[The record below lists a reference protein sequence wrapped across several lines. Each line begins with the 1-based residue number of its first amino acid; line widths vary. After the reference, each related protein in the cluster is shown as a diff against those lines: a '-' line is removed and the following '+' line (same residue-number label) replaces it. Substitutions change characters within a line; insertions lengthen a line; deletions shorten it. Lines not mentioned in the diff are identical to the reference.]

1 MSRQNDSW
9 LQRAWYSN
17 SAWFVLLLPP
27 SAVFAAVTAMRR
39 MLYRR
44 GWLKSFSVPVPVVVV
59 GNIAVGGTGK
69 TPVTIWL
76 AQQLRECGFNPGVV
90 SRGYGGVAGDT
101 PVQVNSNSDPDI
113 VGDEPI
119 LIATRSRC
127 PVVVH
132 PDRIAAARDLVA
144 MGVDVIIADDGL
156 QHYRMQR
163 QYEIAVVDGA
173 RAFGNGFLLP
183 AGPLREST
191 RRLASVDRVLVQYA
205 SRDDES
211 MTPVAGLPM
220 HASGFH
226 LVARELQR
234 IDGTET
240 CTIDD
245 MRGRPLHAVAAIGNP
260 ERFFRMLERHG
271 LDIERHAYPDHAVL
285 SARDI
290 AYDDDYPVIM
300 TEKDAVKCR
309 AFATGRHWYVP
320 VDVDMHEHAWLDSLG
335 QCLRPSGNVASP

>member
-1 MSRQNDSW
+1 MSRQSDSW
-9 LQRAWYSN
+9 VQRAWYSG
-17 SAWFVLLLPP
+17 SAWFVLLLPL
-27 SAVFAAVTAMRR
+27 SAVFAAVTSVRR

-44 GWLKSFSVPVPVVVV
+44 GWLRSFSVPVPVIVV
-59 GNIAVGGTGK
+59 GNISVGGTGK

-76 AQQLRECGFNPGVV
+76 AQQLRERGFNPGVV
-90 SRGYGGVAGDT
+90 SRGYGGVLGDT
-101 PVQVNSNSDPDI
+101 PVQVSSNSDPDI
-113 VGDEPI
+113 TGDEPI

-163 QYEIAVVDGA
+163 QFEIAVVDGA
-173 RAFGNGFLLP
+173 RAFGNGFRLP
-183 AGPLREST
+183 AGPLREAT
-191 RRLASVDRVLVQYA
+191 HRLDSVDWVLVQYA
-205 SRDDES
+205 TLDDELRN
-211 MTPVAGLPM
+211 PVAGLPS
-220 HASGFH
+220 HTSGFH
-226 LVARELQR
+226 LAAHELQR

-240 CTIDD
+240 CVIDD

-271 LDIERHAYPDHAVL
+271 LTIERHAFPDHAVL

-290 AYDDDYPVIM
+290 AYDDDHPVIM

-309 AFATGRHWYVP
+309 AFAAGRHWFVP
-320 VDVDMHEHAWLDSLG
+320 VDVDMHDSAWLDKLEHR
-335 QCLRPSGNVASP
+335 LRPDKAAASP